1 VIKMKMIRTKQAN
14 FYLVVGLIIASV
26 LLVLYLLI
34 FFSQSGFFPGIV
46 KQLEQW
52 GILKVGLTE
61 QQQLDI
67 SEDLRNQL
75 VKTTREYYNNDFTL
89 VFKVKG
95 KLSLDDCVV
104 WGCSELPFEFEEQIP
119 YKEIMHDQTIYKK
132 SEVIRYHV
140 RGFEGELADKD
151 IDEIESLDEMSL
163 MVLRGGTVL
172 SKESKRLKPEAK
184 DYLDARVQLVRK
196 EGQPIKINEKLVV
209 MTLTRIE
216 FLGFEGKTLTY
227 RLLNFK
233 TELNQKEEETGV
245 RVKQVEKGG
254 ETGVKEGKEEDGE
267 TEQEGEGDEE

>member
-1 VIKMKMIRTKQAN
+1 MKMIRTKQAN

-163 MVLRGGTVL
+163 W
-172 SKESKRLKPEAK
+172 S
-184 DYLDARVQLVRK
+184 
-196 EGQPIKINEKLVV
+196 
-209 MTLTRIE
+209 
-216 FLGFEGKTLTY
+216 
-227 RLLNFK
+227 
-233 TELNQKEEETGV
+233 
-245 RVKQVEKGG
+245 
-254 ETGVKEGKEEDGE
+254 
-267 TEQEGEGDEE
+267 